1 MARNALFDGDFVSK
15 TIAPIQCRFSFG
27 REEARQALLRP
38 KSLTNLRFANE
49 SARPLA
55 NLTICGQRSGRECIF
70 TANASVCS
78 AKNARNDVHAVIS
91 DESLVLPRLCQYS
104 EALLRP
110 KLNLTRAVDCAKLL

>member
-1 MARNALFDGDFVSK
+1 MKLYEMTASELSGQLKEKKISAREL
-15 TIAPIQCRFSFG
+15 T
-27 REEARQALLRP
+27 EAVFARIDETESDL
-38 KSLTNLRFANE
+38 ANE

-104 EALLRP
+104 ERALF
-110 KLNLTRAVDCAKLL
+110 

>member
-1 MARNALFDGDFVSK
+1 MAA
-15 TIAPIQCRFSFG
+15 IAPVRRGNTQRRPFSQRG
-27 REEARQALLRP
+27 V

-104 EALLRP
+104 EAAGTHCVPAAMHCL
-110 KLNLTRAVDCAKLL
+110 CATSYR